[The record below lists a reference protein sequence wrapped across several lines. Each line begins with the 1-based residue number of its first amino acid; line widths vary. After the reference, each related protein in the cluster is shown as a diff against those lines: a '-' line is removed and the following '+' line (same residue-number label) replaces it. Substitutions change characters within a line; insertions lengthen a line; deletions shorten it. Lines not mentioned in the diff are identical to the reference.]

1 GAPLHFRTKGLA
13 QPHDV
18 DLVPLYRIV
27 AERYTVY
34 WNLYSPA
41 VWAKRQAEVA
51 ADTAAKAARR
61 AELERRTLDIVVIDD
76 AGSETAHALR
86 SENAREGYFEGRR
99 TREAPNGWFSYD
111 LNVRPDAPVTLVSG
125 YRGSEGRKRV
135 FDILV
140 DGQKVATETLEYH
153 PTEQLDREYLLPEG
167 LTRGKQR
174 VTVTFRAVDGAT
186 AGAVIDVRTVV
197 VREERR

>member
-1 GAPLHFRTKGLA
+1 
-13 QPHDV
+13 
-18 DLVPLYRIV
+18 
-27 AERYTVY
+27 
-34 WNLYSPA
+34 
-41 VWAKRQAEVA
+41 
-51 ADTAAKAARR
+51 
-61 AELERRTLDIVVIDD
+61 
-76 AGSETAHALR
+76 
-86 SENAREGYFEGRR
+86 
-99 TREAPNGWFSYD
+99 
-111 LNVRPDAPVTLVSG
+111 VTLVSG

>member
-1 GAPLHFRTKGLA
+1 MPDIT
-13 QPHDV
+13 P
-18 DLVPLYRIV
+18 
-27 AERYTVY
+27 E
-34 WNLYSPA
+34 
-41 VWAKRQAEVA
+41 
-51 ADTAAKAARR
+51 DTAARVARR
-61 AELERRTLDIVVIDD
+61 AELERRTVDIVVIDD
-76 AGSETAHALR
+76 ARSETAHALR
-86 SENAREGYFEGRR
+86 SENARETYFEGRR

-197 VREERR
+197 AEAPR